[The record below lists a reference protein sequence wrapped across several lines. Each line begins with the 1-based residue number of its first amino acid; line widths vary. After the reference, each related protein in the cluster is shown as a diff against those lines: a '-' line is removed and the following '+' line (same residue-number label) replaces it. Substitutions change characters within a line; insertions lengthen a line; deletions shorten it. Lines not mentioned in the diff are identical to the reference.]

1 MKQRKRTMQFIEEM
15 RQLKKMTK
23 EELTRDLISVS
34 TYNRYVLNLE
44 PNEKILRA
52 MLNRLG
58 FDLVIT
64 ILEQ

>member
-1 MKQRKRTMQFIEEM
+1 MKQRRRTMQFIEEM

-44 PNEKILRA
+44 PNEKILRT

>member
-1 MKQRKRTMQFIEEM
+1 MKQRRRTMQFIEEM

-64 ILEQ
+64 VLDQ

>member
-1 MKQRKRTMQFIEEM
+1 MKQRRRTMQFIEEM

-64 ILEQ
+64 TLEQ

>member
-1 MKQRKRTMQFIEEM
+1 MKQRRRTMQFIEEM

-44 PNEKILRA
+44 PNEKILRT

-64 ILEQ
+64 ALEQ

>member
-15 RQLKKMTK
+15 RKLKKMTK
-23 EELTRDLISVS
+23 EELTKDLISVS

-44 PNEKILRA
+44 PNEKILRT

-64 ILEQ
+64 VLEQ

>member
-1 MKQRKRTMQFIEEM
+1 MKQRKRTITFIEEM

-23 EELTRDLISVS
+23 EELTRGLISVS
-34 TYNRYVLNLE
+34 TYNRYVWSLE
-44 PNEKILRA
+44 PNEKILRT

-64 ILEQ
+64 TLDQ

>member
-64 ILEQ
+64 VLE